1 MRKAETGFGSLVAP
15 SAGAARGLIRP
26 ENASRPRAFAEPDAI
41 VWSLGRGVAGG
52 QGWREPCGE
61 MVVQC
66 LTTGSRPGGGWRR
79 CPAFSQGCLLW
90 PE

>member
-41 VWSLGRGVAGG
+41 VRSLM
-52 QGWREPCGE
+52 Q
-61 MVVQC
+61 
-66 LTTGSRPGGGWRR
+66 
-79 CPAFSQGCLLW
+79 
-90 PE
+90 